1 MKKKQLFLLLALTC
15 LFVQGAWADDATVFG
30 GGDGAA
36 KTPYII
42 SSEDHWNQLSTN
54 VAAGNDYDGK
64 YFQLDAD
71 ITVSSML
78 GTGTTAKNARPFKGI
93 FDGNGYTLTFN
104 HVSATAENDIA
115 PFRFVSNATIKN
127 LHVDGTIT
135 TANRHSAGL
144 VGRAYRTTLIQNCR
158 VSTTIISSV
167 SGDGTHGGF
176 VAIKPNY
183 DSAKL
188 TIDGCVFDGKIL
200 TTNGTTLCGGFV
212 GYTSYGSL
220 TIKNS
225 IYAPAAPAD
234 GETAVSDGAT
244 FYRYDANHQGTI
256 TLTNAYYTQ
265 TLGTAQGQQAHSITF
280 DGTWDIDI
288 VPTGTAT
295 EYDMSGITVYEGSPC
310 LKLDGTLY
318 AASGSG
324 LTLRFVHNYVGST
337 LTYKKDGAQLSGN
350 DTDGY
355 AVTMPAQGDLV
366 LTVAYTGPQPVN
378 LPGDG
383 TQGTPYQI
391 GSKETWDYIVG
402 MVNAGTGN
410 YPSAYYQL
418 TADISVT
425 TMMGTTSNLFKGHFD
440 GNGHTLTVNYNTSEQ
455 DTAPFRYVQGA
466 VISNLHVAGAI
477 TTSKKFAGGLIARC
491 IGATIT
497 NCRVSV
503 NMNSSVI
510 GDGTHGGF
518 VAINVGGT
526 LTITGS
532 AFDGSMLG
540 SRTINCAGLVG
551 WNEVK
556 DANIGHVN
564 IDHCLFIAQATSMRM
579 EKTFVRSRY
588 YQMGSNIYVTIS
600 NSYCI
605 TDYGDNQQARIYRI
619 MSNENVRM
627 SYAGSA
633 ATHSY
638 SVSGIDFYS
647 VGLKFDG
654 VLYAQS
660 GDQIQLNLEHIG
672 TPPEHY
678 EYKGIATTTGT
689 LAGIEGETNGYTL
702 TMANADANIYAKYEV
717 TVYDWK
723 HGGSGT
729 ADAPYIISTSA
740 AWDDFALYVNLGMSS
755 YPTAY
760 YQLGDDITV
769 ETMAGNDVNKFRGHF
784 DGNGKTLTL
793 NYGTADVPVSE
804 DYCAPFRYVDDA
816 DIHDLIVAGNIYTS
830 AQFAAGIAGH
840 AVGNN
845 TIDNCRSSVT
855 IDSSVNGDGTHGG
868 FVANIQGGTTN
879 ISNSA
884 FNGGLLG
891 STTKQCGGF
900 VGWAERNKN
909 AIVKFNTC
917 LFAPTEIGIS
927 NDGCATFSRNN
938 GSGTSVATITNCYYI
953 RSLGT
958 AQGSLAY
965 ASPLS
970 DRPSEKLT
978 IAGVD
983 CYVERPLIRNISVND
998 ITANGATIG
1007 WDAAE
1012 GVTCSLRYSEN
1023 KKVEVTDFRDG
1034 LPTGWTTIDA
1044 DGDGYNWKSYTDDDL
1059 GHGDDTCMGSAS
1071 YDEDDDK
1078 GLSPDN
1084 WLVSPQ
1090 LTLGGTLSVWIK
1102 AMNPDY
1108 TDEHFAIYLSTTGNA
1123 KADFTVTLL
1132 RETVAAGE
1140 WRQYSAD
1147 LSNYKEQTGYIA
1159 IRHFNC
1165 TDEWVLLVD
1174 DFSLL
1179 ENEWTTVPATTTGI
1193 TLSGLKEKT
1202 EYNYHVVYA
1211 YQNETYNSTIGSFT
1225 TIDEMAKPAALT
1237 VGAVTANTATVSWKG
1252 YTPNYNLRYAE
1263 NNGQPLAQVTL
1274 NIPDDV
1280 WDDGSGFQMLFDKD
1294 HTIYGDDIDE
1304 IEGEVEENEYSE
1316 FEYKI
1321 PENADGNLN
1330 TTNIVLKNSK
1340 TIFIPAGTYDWFI
1353 TNPTPDDCVYI
1364 VHFEN
1369 GNTRGR
1375 YDDFVFEAGKHYT
1388 FTVLGIDEGRVDM
1401 TVGDME
1407 DPTEGSD
1414 LTWTTISNTTS
1425 SSYTLES
1432 LSASKGYIVQVQ
1444 GVKDDEQSPWAT
1456 AYFTTADPAN
1466 IELSDNADNS
1476 SIIAANDGQECNV
1489 TLVGRTLYKDGDWKT
1504 LCLPFD
1510 VTIDENS
1517 PLAGGTAMTLYAETC
1532 NFSGNTLTLNF
1543 TEATT
1548 IAAGTPFIIK
1558 WEGDGTSNI
1567 TEPVFT
1573 GVTIH
1578 KEPNNVTVT
1587 GVLTFTGTYKPV
1599 SVGTD
1604 GDPSMLYLGA
1614 SNTLYYPNGEMTI
1627 GCQQAYFQLADG
1639 LTAGEPTS
1647 PGQIGIRAFELNFEG
1662 EASGIASG
1670 IAEIHS
1676 SIFTRRSS
1684 LQEWYSLDGRRLNG
1698 KPTQGGVYL
1707 FNGRKVVVK

>member
-1 MKKKQLFLLLALTC
+1 MKKKQLFLLLAQTC

-93 FDGNGYTLTFN
+93 FDGNGHTLTFN
-104 HVSATAENDIA
+104 HTSVETENDIA

-127 LHVDGTIT
+127 LHVDGTINT
-135 TANRHSAGL
+135 DNRHTAGL

-265 TLGTAQGQQAHSITF
+265 TLGTAQEQQAHSITF

-503 NMNSSVI
+503 NMNSSVN

-518 VAINVGGT
+518 VAINVDGT

-654 VLYAQS
+654 VLYVQS

-729 ADAPYIISTSA
+729 ADAPYIISTSDE
-740 AWDDFALYVNLGMSS
+740 WDKFVLYVNLGMSS

-784 DGNGKTLTL
+784 NGDGHTLTL
-793 NYGTADVPVSE
+793 NYGTADEPVSE
-804 DYCAPFRYVDDA
+804 DYCAPFRYVDGA
-816 DIHDLIVAGNIYTS
+816 DIHHLIVAGNIRTS

-845 TIDNCRSSVT
+845 TIDNCRVSTT

-953 RSLGT
+953 WSLGT

-965 ASPLS
+965 AAPLS
-970 DRPSEKLT
+970 NTPSEKFT
-978 IAGVD
+978 IAGID
-983 CYVERPLIRNISVND
+983 YYVERPLIRNISVND

-1567 TEPVFT
+1567 AEPVFT
-1573 GVTIH
+1573 GVTIK
-1578 KEPNNVTVT
+1578 KEPNDVTVPD
-1587 GVLTFTGTYKPV
+1587 VLTFTGTYKPV

-1614 SNTLYYPNGEMTI
+1614 STPLYYPNGEMTI
-1627 GCQQAYFQLADG
+1627 GCQRAYFQLADG

-1647 PGQIGIRAFELNFEG
+1647 PGQVGIRAFELNFEG
-1662 EASGIASG
+1662 EASGVA
-1670 IAEIHS
+1670 AEIHS
-1676 SIFTRRSS
+1676 SLFTRRSS